1 MNDPHR
7 IKDLLQGVGERLGFG
22 GAIETGLV
30 WSRWNDIVGDTVA
43 AHAEPTSLREGVL
56 RVRTDSPT
64 WATEVGYLGQEIKRA
79 ANQVAGKEL
88 VSEVRVWT
96 APGSIAGP
104 PTPAP
109 DRRATGAPA
118 SSEGGQPDPGRA
130 LERARKAWERRG
142 KGTR

>member
-79 ANQVAGKEL
+79 ANQVAGVEL

-96 APGSIAGP
+96 APGPIEGP
-104 PTPAP
+104 GRVAP
-109 DRRATGAPA
+109 DRRPTEPPIPPEVGRL
-118 SSEGGQPDPGRA
+118 DPETA
-130 LERARKAWERRG
+130 LQRARKAWEKRG
-142 KGTR
+142 QRAR

>member
-1 MNDPHR
+1 MKDPHR
-7 IKDLLQGVGERLGFG
+7 IKDLLQGVGERLGFR

-79 ANQVAGKEL
+79 ANQVAGVEL

-96 APGSIAGP
+96 APGSIEGP
-104 PTPAP
+104 NRAAP
-109 DRRATGAPA
+109 DLRPTHPTAPP
-118 SSEGGQPDPGRA
+118 EVGRA
-130 LERARKAWERRG
+130 DPETAFERARQAWERRG
-142 KGTR
+142 KGAR

>member
-79 ANQVAGKEL
+79 ANQVAGREL

-96 APGSIAGP
+96 APGSIDGP
-104 PTPAP
+104 TRVAP
-109 DRRATGAPA
+109 DLRRTEVR
-118 SSEGGQPDPGRA
+118 STSERDQLDPETA

-142 KGTR
+142 KKAR

>member
-79 ANQVAGKEL
+79 ANQVAGREL

-96 APGSIAGP
+96 APGSVNVPGR
-104 PTPAP
+104 TAP
-109 DRRATGAPA
+109 DRRRTEVPAP
-118 SSEGGQPDPGRA
+118 SGRSQLDPETA

-142 KGTR
+142 KRTR

>member
-1 MNDPHR
+1 MSDPHR

-79 ANQVAGKEL
+79 ANQVAGREL

-96 APGSIAGP
+96 APGSIDGAGGAGP
-104 PTPAP
+104 DLRGTA
-109 DRRATGAPA
+109 DRPL
-118 SSEGGQPDPGRA
+118 SEGGQLDPETA

-142 KGTR
+142 KRAR

>member
-1 MNDPHR
+1 MNDPPR

-88 VSEVRVWT
+88 VTEVRVWT
-96 APGSIAGP
+96 APGAIGGAGP
-104 PTPAP
+104 PS
-109 DRRATGAPA
+109 PA
-118 SSEGGQPDPGRA
+118 SPQMAAAARPESGRLDPETA
-130 LERARKAWERRG
+130 FERARKAWERRG
-142 KGTR
+142 GKGP

>member
-79 ANQVAGKEL
+79 ANQVAGREL

-96 APGSIAGP
+96 APGSIDGP
-104 PTPAP
+104 ARVAP
-109 DRRATGAPA
+109 DLRRTEVR
-118 SSEGGQPDPGRA
+118 STSERDQLDPETA
-130 LERARKAWERRG
+130 LERARKAWERRE
-142 KGTR
+142 KKAR

>member
-1 MNDPHR
+1 MRDPQR
-7 IKDLLQGVGERLGFG
+7 IKDLLQGAGARMGFG
-22 GAIETGLV
+22 GAIETGSV

-56 RVRTDSPT
+56 RIRTDSPA

-96 APGSIAGP
+96 SPGAIASP
-104 PTPAP
+104 Q
-109 DRRATGAPA
+109 PA
-118 SSEGGQPDPGRA
+118 SNEVPEAASRSRPEVGQEDPIRA
-130 LERARKAWERRG
+130 LERARKAW
-142 KGTR
+142 TRWREKAR

>member
-30 WSRWNDIVGDTVA
+30 WSRWNDIVGDAVA

-64 WATEVGYLGQEIKRA
+64 WATEVAYLGQEIKRA

-96 APGSIAGP
+96 APGTIAGP
-104 PTPAP
+104 STPAP
-109 DRRATGAPA
+109 DRRATHAPA
-118 SSEGGQPDPGRA
+118 PSDGGRSDPETA
-130 LERARKAWERRG
+130 FERARKAWEKRG
-142 KGTR
+142 KRTR

>member
-43 AHAEPTSLREGVL
+43 AHAKPTSLREGVL

-79 ANQVAGKEL
+79 ANQVAGREL

-96 APGSIAGP
+96 APGSIDGP
-104 PTPAP
+104 GPAAP
-109 DRRATGAPA
+109 DLRRTQERPP
-118 SSEGGQPDPGRA
+118 SEGGQLDPETA

-142 KGTR
+142 KRAL

>member
-79 ANQVAGKEL
+79 ANQVAGAEL

-96 APGSIAGP
+96 APGSIDGAHRIP
-104 PTPAP
+104 PRRHRTEAPAP
-109 DRRATGAPA
+109 SETG
-118 SSEGGQPDPGRA
+118 QLDPETA

-142 KGTR
+142 KRAR